1 MKCKFQSLKDIKHS
15 KMIITDCRN
24 LILRKIA
31 YQDAIRFLIMINI
44 YVIYIDVRRILRSLR
59 TLRSY
64 M

>member
-44 YVIYIDVRRILRSLR
+44 YVIYRCSKN
-59 TLRSY
+59 
-64 M
+64 

>member
-24 LILRKIA
+24 LILRKIS

-44 YVIYIDVRRILRSLR
+44 YVIYIDVRRIH
-59 TLRSY
+59 
-64 M
+64 